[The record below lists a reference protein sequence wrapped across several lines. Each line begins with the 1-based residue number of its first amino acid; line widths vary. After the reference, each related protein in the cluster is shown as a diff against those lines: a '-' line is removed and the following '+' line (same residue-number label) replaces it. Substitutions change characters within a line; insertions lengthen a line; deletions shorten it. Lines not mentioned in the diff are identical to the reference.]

1 MEEEQAKSEELAGS
15 DTGSDD
21 EEKEALEIAEED
33 DGIAN
38 STMSHRFAYASN
50 KSLLWQCL
58 PKMTPHTSLEIL
70 SLAT

>member
-33 DGIAN
+33 DGITN
-38 STMSHRFAYASN
+38 STVSHRFAYASN
-50 KSLLWQCL
+50 KSLLR
-58 PKMTPHTSLEIL
+58 
-70 SLAT
+70 